1 MKIIYEVSKSA
12 FTSLHYFLII
22 SKDFF
27 YDQINN
33 SREILQPLTPSNI
46 CK

>member
-1 MKIIYEVSKSA
+1 MKIIYEVSKST
-12 FTSLHYFLII
+12 FTSLHYILII

-27 YDQINN
+27 YDRINN
-33 SREILQPLTPSNI
+33 SREILKSFTPSNV